1 MDLDKFH
8 KLRPLPVENRPMQR
22 VVKRLITSDSLLFKA
37 PVTEDDASAENANE
51 ERNNWREEMLLEFF
65 NLEATMVRIQLLRQS
80 NERER
85 ERYAGE
91 KLKILETAQTVRSN
105 IEKLRV
111 QLVEAQKNL
120 ALRKTYDEL
129 AEKITSNR
137 MLRPREDQHAQL
149 EKLSG
154 EIADLEEESREYKRT
169 WAERREQFGRIVEE
183 GRQMLRM
190 IKDEKEEAERKEGM
204 EGGGDYRDS
213 NSARD
218 QISAVGTPRFD
229 GENTPMRQADGHDH
243 NDRLAPPLDHL
254 RAASPAKSGSRAQS
268 PGKTDTDKDVEMG
281 EVADTPAHTNITS
294 EMEEGEAEEDDPES
308 MEIS

>member
-1 MDLDKFH
+1 
-8 KLRPLPVENRPMQR
+8 MQR
-22 VVKRLITSDSLLFKA
+22 VIKRLITSDSLLFKA
-37 PVTEDDASAENANE
+37 PGLDDDATAENANE

-85 ERYAGE
+85 ERYAVE

-204 EGGGDYRDS
+204 EGGEDYRDS
-213 NSARD
+213 SSARG
-218 QISAVGTPRFD
+218 QISAVGSPRFD
-229 GENTPMRQADGHDH
+229 GENTPMRQADGHDQ
-243 NDRLAPPLDHL
+243 NDRLALPLSHL
-254 RAASPAKSGSRAQS
+254 RAPSPAKSGSRAYS
-268 PGKTDTDKDVEMG
+268 PWKTDADKDVEMG
-281 EVADTPAHTNITS
+281 EVADTPARTNVTS
-294 EMEEGEAEEDDPES
+294 EMEEGEAEEDDTES